1 MNVIKLHVQ
10 FLIAFF
16 LMYGLMHGKEYGGQS
31 MVAPLKKVLVRKP
44 DCTFGFADPS
54 VWHYT
59 MQPNFQKALDEH
71 EAIVKILQ
79 DQGVEV
85 VYHDNPLPFHA
96 DAIFVHDPAIITDF
110 GAIILQM
117 GKEMRRGEEQS
128 IKNSLL
134 SFNIPILC
142 ELSGAATAE
151 GGDMLWITE
160 NILAIGRG
168 FRTNQAG
175 IDQIRAALQPF
186 GVQVLQFDLPYDQ
199 GPEACLHLQSLISFV
214 DYKKAVVYLK
224 YLPVAFL
231 ELLQQQQ
238 IDLLLVPDN
247 EYFTMA
253 PNILAI
259 KPNVVL
265 MLENNV
271 KTIAMLQNAGCIVY
285 TYQGNELS
293 LKAEGGATCLT
304 RPLLRE

>member
-1 MNVIKLHVQ
+1 M
-10 FLIAFF
+10 
-16 LMYGLMHGKEYGGQS
+16 
-31 MVAPLKKVLVRKP
+31 
-44 DCTFGFADPS
+44 
-54 VWHYT
+54 
-59 MQPNFQKALDEH
+59 
-71 EAIVKILQ
+71 
-79 DQGVEV
+79 
-85 VYHDNPLPFHA
+85 
-96 DAIFVHDPAIITDF
+96 
-110 GAIILQM
+110 
-117 GKEMRRGEEQS
+117 
-128 IKNSLL
+128 
-134 SFNIPILC
+134 
-142 ELSGAATAE
+142 
-151 GGDMLWITE
+151 
-160 NILAIGRG
+160 
-168 FRTNQAG
+168 
-175 IDQIRAALQPF
+175 
-186 GVQVLQFDLPYDQ
+186 
-199 GPEACLHLQSLISFV
+199 
-214 DYKKAVVYLK
+214 K